1 MTLLVDMNLATK
13 KEQAMDAICCKRP
26 MTLCRF
32 TEEEEEEGES
42 VSQTCRHIIVS

>member
-32 TEEEEEEGES
+32 TEEEEEGES